1 MTSFIFLSV
10 LVPGLSLALIGIN
23 LLLATHKPY
32 KQKNNPFEC
41 GFLSFLGQNRT
52 EFTISFFLFGL
63 LFLIF
68 DLEIVMSYPYVV
80 SGYNNDVLGLIAI
93 LLFFIVLAVGFC
105 FELGKKALTINSRQ
119 INMVNI
125 SRESIAHWFKDVKV
139 ILKYSLS
146 LPNPNGFN
154 SGSLK

>member
-1 MTSFIFLSV
+1 MTSFIFLCV

-32 KQKNNPFEC
+32 KQKNSPFEC

-80 SGYNNDVLGLIAI
+80 SGYINDGLGLII
-93 LLFFIVLAVGFC
+93 ILFFFTVLAVGFC

-125 SRESIAHWFKDVKV
+125 SRESIAHWFEDIKI
-139 ILKYSLS
+139 ILNRVSI
-146 LPNPNGFN
+146 
-154 SGSLK
+154 